1 MRKLVLLLIA
11 ILICSL
17 AFGCA
22 APTTPVPAQ
31 QPPPPTPSTPPSSGV
46 VTLDLFGF
54 TTAKNWD
61 ADPEIDGIEVEIW
74 PKDAKDEVVRAPGT
88 VSAKLWLQKSLFESE
103 KGELVQT
110 WSGISIK
117 KEDYGFIGG
126 AKVRLEYSGFVPT
139 EEQWGIL
146 EVTFTTLDG
155 NSFTAREKDIHLG
168 E

>member
-1 MRKLVLLLIA
+1 MRVLSVVVAMLVLAL
-11 ILICSL
+11 SW
-17 AFGCA
+17 GCA
-22 APTTPVPAQ
+22 TPKPPVPAGQ
-31 QPPPPTPSTPPSSGV
+31 PAPPPAPEASGV
-46 VTLDLFGF
+46 VTLDIFGF
-54 TTAKNWD
+54 PMAESWD
-61 ADPEIDGIEVEIW
+61 ADPEVDGIEVEIW
-74 PKDAKDEVVRAPGT
+74 PKDAENKVVSTPGT

-110 WSGISIK
+110 WSSISVK

-139 EEQWGIL
+139 EEQWGII